1 MRQNI
6 ICGMYFIF
14 TCKDASHKTLREFRT
29 GLKTETLCET
39 RTVGGKKRNYRYSWL
54 HDLPI
59 RDGKDALTVNWID
72 VEITMP
78 HGKTT
83 YHSSFITSLVPS
95 KKNIAEMVACARARW
110 KIENETF
117 NVLKNNGYHLE
128 HNFGHGKTTLSSI
141 LVVFNLLA
149 FSMHSLCD
157 TIETM

>member
-1 MRQNI
+1 M
-6 ICGMYFIF
+6 
-14 TCKDASHKTLREFRT
+14 D
-29 GLKTETLCET
+29 
-39 RTVGGKKRNYRYSWL
+39 
-54 HDLPI
+54 
-59 RDGKDALTVNWID
+59 KDALTVNWID

-78 HGKTT
+78 NGKTT

-128 HNFGHGKTTLSSI
+128 HNFDHGKTTLSSI

-157 TIETM
+157 TIETMWRQARSVCGARNRLFVHMWNLTVYHIFQKLECPDENDHNPKTSCTII